1 MGATRLASEKCNV
14 HILNNTNYTPVS
26 EPLPKCPTRD
36 ASPPLELAFRAC
48 VHSLGYISKTDI
60 STRATH
66 PKSYIANCLHLAL
79 FACTALII
87 SLLCSVDNLV
97 FYLHAVCTICT
108 YLHGV
113 CTYLHG
119 ACPLSYTSVSVCMI
133 GYATYTFW
141 HRGSDFLVRAT
152 ETTTSRYCI
161 TALVLTWCHAAVAA
175 ERW

>member
-1 MGATRLASEKCNV
+1 MLKKHFWAVLI
-14 HILNNTNYTPVS
+14 ILLIILIIVS
-26 EPLPKCPTRD
+26 LNRNRCIVC
-36 ASPPLELAFRAC
+36 LE
-48 VHSLGYISKTDI
+48 KTDFFA
-60 STRATH
+60 RATH

-87 SLLCSVDNLV
+87 SLLRSVGNLV
-97 FYLHAVCTICT
+97 FCLHAVCTICT

-113 CTYLHG
+113 C
-119 ACPLSYTSVSVCMI
+119 PLLYTSVSVCMI

-141 HRGSDFLVRAT
+141 HRGSDFWIRAT

-161 TALVLTWCHAAVAA
+161 TALVWTLCHAAVAA

>member
-1 MGATRLASEKCNV
+1 MLKKHFWAVLI
-14 HILNNTNYTPVS
+14 ILLIILIIVS
-26 EPLPKCPTRD
+26 LNRNRCIVC
-36 ASPPLELAFRAC
+36 LE
-48 VHSLGYISKTDI
+48 KTDFFA
-60 STRATH
+60 RATH

-87 SLLCSVDNLV
+87 SLLRSVGNLV
-97 FYLHAVCTICT
+97 FCLHAVCTICT

-119 ACPLSYTSVSVCMI
+119 VCPLLYTSVSVCMI

-152 ETTTSRYCI
+152 ETTASRYCI
-161 TALVLTWCHAAVAA
+161 TALALTWRHAAVAA
-175 ERW
+175 ERWWCLRVGKCR